1 MTYLSERE
9 KNMEEYLTKEEEN
22 LFIKI
27 QNEFLRPVSDK
38 GETQAYFCGNSL
50 GLQAKGTSASIS
62 EVLNDW
68 AELAVDG
75 HFIAGRRWY
84 DYPTLLTPS
93 LAKLCGA
100 KESEVAAMGTLT
112 GNLHLMLVSFFQPE
126 GKRTKI
132 LMEAGAFP
140 SDQYAVETQLKF
152 HGLNPSEN
160 IIEVF
165 PREGEESLETEDI
178 LKAIQENADEL
189 ALVLFSG
196 VQFLSGQAFDI
207 QAITAAAHS
216 IGVKAGFDLAHA
228 IGNIRLELHQWNVDF
243 AVWCSYK
250 YLNGGPGSVA
260 GIFVHERY
268 ASDNSLPRFGGWFG
282 HDESRRFLMEKG
294 FSPIPGARG
303 WQLSNENILSLAA
316 IRASLELFDL
326 VNPDLLEIR
335 RNLLN
340 YKLQEVINQF
350 QEIITITPKSRG
362 AQISVKLKSGN
373 EKALFSHLR
382 ANGVVVDFREP
393 GIIRMATTP
402 LYTTE
407 NDISKLEAAL
417 KTFFHRQ

>member
-1 MTYLSERE
+1 
-9 KNMEEYLTKEEEN
+9 MEEFLTKEAEH
-22 LFIKI
+22 LFLKI
-27 QNEFLRPVSDK
+27 QNEFLRPVSGN
-38 GETQAYFCGNSL
+38 GEALAYFCGNSL
-50 GLQAKGTSASIS
+50 GLQPKGTSAAIS
-62 EVLNDW
+62 EVLKDW

-75 HFIAGRRWY
+75 HFKAGRRWY
-84 DYPTLLTPS
+84 NYPSLLSPT

-100 KESEVAAMGTLT
+100 KETEVAAMGTLT

-165 PREGEESLETEDI
+165 SRGGEDSLRTEDI
-178 LKAIQENADEL
+178 LKAIHDHSDEL

-196 VQFLSGQAFDI
+196 VHYLSGQAFDMK
-207 QAITAAAHS
+207 AITAAAHA
-216 IGVKAGFDLAHA
+216 IGAKAGFDLAHA

-282 HDESRRFLMEKG
+282 HDESRRFLLEKG

-316 IRASLELFDL
+316 IRASLDLFELVPF
-326 VNPDLLEIR
+326 DLLEKR
-335 RNLLN
+335 RNFLN
-340 YKLQEVINQF
+340 YKLQETVNQF
-350 QEIITITPKSRG
+350 PEMKTITPESRG
-362 AQISVKLKSGN
+362 AQISVKLMGGK
-373 EKALFSHLR
+373 EKALFGHLQDH
-382 ANGVVVDFREP
+382 GVVVDLREP
-393 GIIRMATTP
+393 NILRMAATP

-407 NDISKLEAAL
+407 NEIDKLEAAL
-417 KTFFHRQ
+417 KTFFFKQ

>member
-1 MTYLSERE
+1 
-9 KNMEEYLTKEEEN
+9 MEEFLTKEEEN

-50 GLQAKGTSASIS
+50 GLQPKGTSAAIS
-62 EVLNDW
+62 EVLKDW
-68 AELAVDG
+68 AEMAVDG
-75 HFIAGRRWY
+75 HFKAGRRWY
-84 DYPTLLTPS
+84 NYPSLLSPT

-100 KESEVAAMGTLT
+100 KETEVAAMGTLT

-165 PREGEESLETEDI
+165 PREGEDSLRTEDI
-178 LKAIQENADEL
+178 LKAIHDHSDEL

-196 VQFLSGQAFDI
+196 VHYLSGQAFDMK
-207 QAITAAAHS
+207 AITAAAHS

-316 IRASLELFDL
+316 IRASLEMFELIPF
-326 VNPDLLEIR
+326 DLLEKR

-340 YKLQEVINQF
+340 YKLQETINQF
-350 QEIITITPKSRG
+350 QEMETITPETRG
-362 AQISVKLKSGN
+362 AQISVKLKGGK
-373 EKALFSHLR
+373 EKALFTHLQE
-382 ANGVVVDFREP
+382 NGVVVDFREP
-393 GIIRMATTP
+393 NIVRMAATP
-402 LYTTE
+402 LYTKE
-407 NDISKLEAAL
+407 NEIDKLEEAL
-417 KTFFHRQ
+417 KTFFFKQ